1 MRQLCRALSCALVV
15 AVTTGGLLFGT
26 SAPASAATISTL
38 ESRMVAKINHA
49 RAYHGLRTLKRGSHM
64 MRHSRRH
71 SQRMAADSL
80 LFHTKDFSI
89 FACWDDIAENVGMG
103 SSIRSINRAFMNSPA
118 HRANILTKGMR
129 YLGVGVARGDGY
141 LWVTEVFRNRC

>member
-1 MRQLCRALSCALVV
+1 MRQFCRALSCALVV
-15 AVTTGGLLFGT
+15 ALTAGVLLVGT

-38 ESRMVAKINHA
+38 ESRMVAKINNA
-49 RAYHGLRTLKRGSHM
+49 RAYHGLHTLKRGSHL

-71 SQRMAADSL
+71 SRRMAADGL

-103 SSIRSINRAFMNSPA
+103 SSIRSIHRAFMKSPV

-129 YLGVGVARGDGY
+129 YVGVGVARGDGY
-141 LWVTEVFRNRC
+141 LWVTEVFRNPC